1 MMGDFSKCMCMLV
14 KQCMCMYVQCM
25 YNIMYS
31 LLLSLCYKLL
41 ENPGFVREKTAR
53 DKVFG
58 LMGSLMKRFNVAL
71 GKFSMHIFT
80 LPLVDLVDCCKVVG
94 IATVLQSA
102 PDELNYHIYW
112 SFG

>member
-1 MMGDFSKCMCMLV
+1 
-14 KQCMCMYVQCM
+14 M

-53 DKVFG
+53 DKAFG

-102 PDELNYHIYW
+102 PDNELNYHIYW